1 MISQAEL
8 VARLDRFFNVAAFD
22 ESGDRRFFPAGY
34 ESMAERYLAEGFLAG
49 TFNGLMLDNTAQV
62 ERVYLIVFPSTQVL
76 DTIIAKEVER
86 GAPGALIF
94 SHHLADY
101 QENSGIY
108 TYIAEAHLQELREH
122 HISFY
127 LCHAPLDC
135 HPQLST
141 SGAFANALKLKD
153 QARFAEYYG
162 GMSGVY
168 GSANGISFH
177 EFAKRVAEVN
187 SLPALRYHAVR
198 HNGRAV
204 SKVAVVAGMGGTPEN
219 LREAALLGC
228 DTFVT
233 GEWWLLGQGEAQAR
247 AREAIRALLKQL
259 DLNIIGSSHYSSEAI
274 VLRDAL
280 CDWLQTNIPAVDPIF
295 VPQADAWR

>member
-1 MISQAEL
+1 MIAQTEL

-22 ESGDRRFFPAGY
+22 ESDDRRYFPVGY
-34 ESMAERYLAEGFLAG
+34 ESVVERYLAEGFLQG

-101 QENSGIY
+101 QENSGNF
-108 TYIAEAHLQELREH
+108 TYLAEAHLQELREH

-127 LCHAPLDC
+127 VCHAPLDC
-135 HPQLST
+135 HPQVST

-168 GSANGISFH
+168 GNANGISFH
-177 EFAKRVAEVN
+177 DFAKRVAEVN
-187 SLPALRYHAVR
+187 GLPGLRYHAVR
-198 HNGRAV
+198 HNGRPV
-204 SKVAVVAGMGGTPEN
+204 NKVAVVAGAGGTPEN

-233 GEWWLLGQGEAQAR
+233 GEWWLLGQGEFHTR
-247 AREAIRALLKQL
+247 ARETLRELLKHL

-274 VLRDAL
+274 VLRDVL
-280 CDWLQTNIPAVDPIF
+280 CDWLHENIPAVDPIF
-295 VPQADAWR
+295 VPQTEAWR

>member
-8 VARLDRFFNVAAFD
+8 VDRLNKFFNAAAFD
-22 ESGDRRFFPAGY
+22 ESGNRRYLPLGY
-34 ESMAERYLAEGFLAG
+34 ESMIERYFVEGFLNG

-62 ERVYLIVFPSTQVL
+62 ECVYLIVFPSTHVL

-94 SHHLADY
+94 SHHMADY
-101 QENSGIY
+101 QENSGTF
-108 TYIAEAHLQELREH
+108 TYIGEAHLQELREH

-135 HPQLST
+135 HPQIST
-141 SGAFANALKLKD
+141 SGALANALKLKE
-153 QARFAEYYG
+153 QARFAECHG

-168 GSANGISFH
+168 GSANGIGFH
-177 EFAKRVAEVN
+177 EFAKRVAELN
-187 SLPALRYHAVR
+187 GLPALRYHAVR

-204 SKVAVVAGMGGTPEN
+204 NKVAVVAGMGGTPDN

-233 GEWWLLGQGEAQAR
+233 GEWWLLGQGEFQAR
-247 AREAIRALLKQL
+247 AREAMRELLKHL
-259 DLNIIGSSHYSSEAI
+259 DINIIGSSHYSSEAL
-274 VLRDAL
+274 VLRDTFH
-280 CDWLQTNIPAVDPIF
+280 DWLRSNIPSVDPIF
-295 VPQADAWR
+295 VPEIDAWR

>member
-1 MISQAEL
+1 MIAQAEL
-8 VARLDRFFNVAAFD
+8 VDRLNKFFNVAAFD
-22 ESGDRRFFPAGY
+22 ESGDRRYFPAGY
-34 ESMAERYLAEGFLAG
+34 ESMIERYLAEGFLSG
-49 TFNGLMLDNTAQV
+49 TFNGLMLNNTAQV

-94 SHHLADY
+94 SHHMADY
-101 QENSGIY
+101 RENSGTF
-108 TYIAEAHLQELREH
+108 TYMAEAHLQELREH

-135 HPQLST
+135 HPQIST
-141 SGAFANALKLKD
+141 SGAFAHALKLKD

-168 GSANGISFH
+168 GNANGIGFH
-177 EFAKRVAEVN
+177 EFAKRVADV
-187 SLPALRYHAVR
+187 SGLPALRYHAVR
-198 HNGRAV
+198 HNGRPV

-233 GEWWLLGQGEAQAR
+233 GEWWLLGQGEFQAR
-247 AREAIRALLKQL
+247 AREKIRELLKEL
-259 DLNIIGSSHYSSEAI
+259 DINIIGSSHYSSEAL

-280 CDWLQTNIPAVDPIF
+280 CNWLNEHIPSVDPIF
-295 VPQADAWR
+295 VPETDAWR